1 MTSALEDLYQELILD
16 HGRRPRNH
24 RRLEAADATA
34 RGDNPL
40 CGDRCEVFLRLDGNR
55 VAEAAFLGRGCAVSV
70 ASASLLTEAVGGLSR
85 DEALALSAQ
94 VGEMARSGR
103 VPQGAGFARLGA
115 LSGVSAFPSRVKCAT
130 LPWVTLEAALSGGRE
145 ASSE

>member
-16 HGRRPRNH
+16 HGKRPRNH

-40 CGDRCEVFLRLDGNR
+40 CGDRCEMFLRLEDGR
-55 VAEAAFLGRGCAVSV
+55 VAEAAFQGRGCAVSL
-70 ASASLLTEAVGGLSR
+70 ASASLLTEAVAGLAR
-85 DEALALSAQ
+85 DDALALSAE
-94 VGEMARSGR
+94 VRAMARSGR
-103 VPQGAGFARLGA
+103 VPPGPGFARLGA
-115 LSGVSAFPSRVKCAT
+115 LSGVAAFPSRVKCAT